1 MYMYVYIYNP
11 YSESATGVQQQM
23 WMHQQMQ
30 QLMMMQQQQQQMMM
44 MQQQH
49 PASSSYEPMKVMP
62 LMQQTPAMQM
72 GFGTGT
78 ALLRPTVT
86 LRPTMPVNHF
96 GEGGLLRPTKPAT
109 TEEPKPSSRAAPSG
123 NINNKNSYGNK
134 RITMNPTCSIHH
146 QFMYDITSGWQRLN
160 RLGYPAGTHQF
171 FCFSVLYR
179 STYWK

>member
-30 QLMMMQQQQQQMMM
+30 QLMMMQQQQQMMM

-78 ALLRPTVT
+78 ALLRPT

-96 GEGGLLRPTKPAT
+96 GEGGLLRPTQPAT

-146 QFMYDITSGWQRLN
+146 QFMYDITSGWQIPIPRHEKHL
-160 RLGYPAGTHQF
+160 Q
-171 FCFSVLYR
+171 R
-179 STYWK
+179 STASGYIGMAISNADT